1 MTTNIADTAATLR
14 EIARLHVRAQRRLLA
29 EEDGRSTTCTILT
42 ELGRAPSMTLAELSA
57 RLRIDKG
64 WVSRAVERLFEDGLV
79 RKKIGTTDRRT
90 VMLSLTASGQREHGR
105 LESLLDGQV
114 RRIIG
119 RIAPAERA
127 TVSRVLQQ
135 LLASYGSELEEQD
148 ER

>member
-1 MTTNIADTAATLR
+1 
-14 EIARLHVRAQRRLLA
+14 
-29 EEDGRSTTCTILT
+29 
-42 ELGRAPSMTLAELSA
+42 
-57 RLRIDKG
+57 
-64 WVSRAVERLFEDGLV
+64 VSRAVERLFEDGLV
-79 RKKIGTTDRRT
+79 RKKIGTSDRRT

-135 LLASYGSELEEQD
+135 LLASYGSELEESW
-148 ER
+148 